1 MEASGRR
8 SALSLCSS
16 AAIAVY
22 SSTIATGFATALKL
36 PPWLGNAIG
45 REMLAAKPDP
55 EKVAADMKAAGI
67 DYSATLAKATAML
80 ARANSPYKAT
90 ELSAQALAQ
99 LGNWADRLEQH
110 RKGKV

>member
-1 MEASGRR
+1 
-8 SALSLCSS
+8 
-16 AAIAVY
+16 
-22 SSTIATGFATALKL
+22 
-36 PPWLGNAIG
+36 
-45 REMLAAKPDP
+45 
-55 EKVAADMKAAGI
+55 MKAAGI